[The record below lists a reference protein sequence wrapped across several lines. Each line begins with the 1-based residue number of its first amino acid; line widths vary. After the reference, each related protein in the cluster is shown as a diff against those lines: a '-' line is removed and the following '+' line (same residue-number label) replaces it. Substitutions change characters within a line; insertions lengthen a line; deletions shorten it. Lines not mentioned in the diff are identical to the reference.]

1 MKAFR
6 SLRTSFELARGLKF
20 MAKLPGGQAFD
31 EIEPIVMECVP
42 VLHNFFMTF
51 VRNTI
56 YISSFD
62 LSVTI
67 TEERSI
73 HKTLKPGSIS
83 EPQ

>member
-1 MKAFR
+1 
-6 SLRTSFELARGLKF
+6 

-62 LSVTI
+62 LSATI
-67 TEERSI
+67 MEERSV
-73 HKTLKPGSIS
+73 HNTLKPGSIS
-83 EPQ
+83 EPQRKRRIRILAV